1 MNYKKLMHAY
11 PELVQ
16 HIYFLAL
23 LMKASILPTSSST
36 LKSPRSAIIF
46 IVATL
51 AITFTIGVFNF
62 SNLGF
67 KEIK

>member
-11 PELVQ
+11 LKLVQ

-23 LMKASILPTSSST
+23 LIKPSILPIKSST
-36 LKSPRSAIIF
+36 SKSPRSAIIL

>member
-11 PELVQ
+11 LELVQ

-62 SNLGF
+62 ST
-67 KEIK
+67 

>member
-11 PELVQ
+11 LELVQ

-23 LMKASILPTSSST
+23 LMKASILPIKSST
-36 LKSPRSAIIF
+36 SKSPRSAIIF

>member
-11 PELVQ
+11 LELVQ